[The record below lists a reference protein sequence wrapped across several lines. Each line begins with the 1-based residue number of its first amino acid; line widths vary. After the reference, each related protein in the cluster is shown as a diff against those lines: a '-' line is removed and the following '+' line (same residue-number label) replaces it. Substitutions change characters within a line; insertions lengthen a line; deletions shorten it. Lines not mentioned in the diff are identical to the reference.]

1 MNQESEGVSTRS
13 LLGAFFAVV
22 VLCAVFFSLGFF
34 LGYRQGHPA
43 ANALTTDQ
51 VPATS
56 DAGAE
61 GSSTESSPSGT
72 SSEPA
77 RPASGGV
84 SAPASQPGES
94 EQPPDTAAT
103 TAGAEAPVPS
113 VEHTAK
119 SASTDEDEPLD
130 SMVAARVPVGLL
142 VQVAA
147 VTNRQDAA
155 NVVSVLK
162 SKNYPALV
170 LTPAQAK
177 ARDSF
182 YRVVAGPY
190 RSRTDAERA
199 RKELT
204 AEGFKPFIR

>member
-1 MNQESEGVSTRS
+1 MNQEPEGVSTRS

-43 ANALTTDQ
+43 SALTTEQ

-56 DAGAE
+56 DVPAEVSPTEFTPSRAG
-61 GSSTESSPSGT
+61 SESAS
-72 SSEPA
+72 
-77 RPASGGV
+77 PASGGV
-84 SAPASQPGES
+84 SAPASQPAES
-94 EQPPDTAAT
+94 GQSPDTAAT
-103 TAGAEAPVPS
+103 TAAAEPPAAA
-113 VEHTAK
+113 EHTAK
-119 SASTDEDEPLD
+119 PASADTEDEPLD
-130 SMVAARVPVGLL
+130 SMTAARVPVGVL

-162 SKNYPALV
+162 SKSYPALV

-177 ARDSF
+177 AKDNF

-190 RSRTDAERA
+190 RSRTDAERVK
-199 RKELT
+199 KELT